1 MYNCEWLCTSS
12 STQSL
17 VDTDG
22 RGQTLTWGAEWE
34 CDTRE
39 TARIIDSIAPVSM
52 QESSLG
58 DSCLIGL
65 GYSRTIPSPLVS
77 EAINMR
83 RYLFRTHGEANQR
96 SPPATQ
102 IIAPRKK
109 LTSNPCRILTVH
121 LLHVT
126 SFPRT
131 PNTLTKNSLF
141 RCLGF
146 SPQFILLVRG
156 PKGVAWTWPLTCN
169 RAFGANYKTLERCV
183 L

>member
-1 MYNCEWLCTSS
+1 MGSRVRVWHH
-12 STQSL
+12 
-17 VDTDG
+17 G
-22 RGQTLTWGAEWE
+22 RP
-34 CDTRE
+34 
-39 TARIIDSIAPVSM
+39 ARIIDSIAPGAILSM
-52 QESSLG
+52 QECSLG
-58 DSCLIGL
+58 DSCLIGYVWDIHVL
-65 GYSRTIPSPLVS
+65 FPAHSAVS

-109 LTSNPCRILTVH
+109 LTSNPCRVLTVH
-121 LLHVT
+121 LLHAT